1 LPMASSSRR
10 RIVSEEP
17 DDVASEM
24 DLSVQVES
32 EDQED
37 IVTNT
42 PSKRRT
48 RAMRIVDYDEESAG
62 EEEEDEIDEEEEDAE
77 GSEADELESDQESEH
92 PIPATS
98 RIKIR
103 LKLPQPSASVAS
115 SRRTSRD
122 EDEDDEIESEDS
134 DSVDPSTRS
143 ASVAGGRTLTAR
155 QAVLANVVDP
165 THVSL
170 NQPASGRKKKP
181 LTDLEL
187 ALKREETARKRKNLT
202 EKKLED
208 EKAETINRLLKKQSR
223 SKTKRNAVPQADTP
237 LEGDA
242 EDATETPPIQVIPT
256 MYRWI
261 STSRPRPLM
270 EEVDEMKV
278 DDEAER
284 TMALSLSI
292 PFIAL
297 PQASSVI

>member
-1 LPMASSSRR
+1 
-10 RIVSEEP
+10 
-17 DDVASEM
+17 
-24 DLSVQVES
+24 
-32 EDQED
+32 
-37 IVTNT
+37 
-42 PSKRRT
+42 
-48 RAMRIVDYDEESAG
+48 MRIIDYDEESAP
-62 EEEEDEIDEEEEDAE
+62 EEEDDEIDEEEEDAE
-77 GSEADELESDQESEH
+77 GSEADELESDQESER
-92 PIPATS
+92 PIPAAS
-98 RIKIR
+98 RIKIK
-103 LKLPQPSASVAS
+103 LKLPQLSASVGS

-122 EDEDDEIESEDS
+122 EDEEDEIESEDS

-143 ASVAGGRTLTAR
+143 ASVVGGRTLTAR

-181 LTDLEL
+181 LTDLEI

-223 SKTKRNAVPQADTP
+223 SKTKRNAAPPADTP

-242 EDATETPPIQVIPT
+242 EDVVETPPVQVIPT
-256 MYRWI
+256 MYRWV

-270 EEVDEMKV
+270 EEDEMTV
-278 DDEAER
+278 DNEVQR
-284 TMALSLSI
+284 TMALSFSV

-297 PQASSVI
+297 PQTSSAI

>member
-1 LPMASSSRR
+1 M
-10 RIVSEEP
+10 
-17 DDVASEM
+17 
-24 DLSVQVES
+24 SVQVES
-32 EDQED
+32 EDQEEF
-37 IVTNT
+37 VANT

-48 RAMRIVDYDEESAG
+48 RAMRIVDDDDESAG
-62 EEEEDEIDEEEEDAE
+62 EEEEDGAEEEEDAE
-77 GSEADELESDQESEH
+77 GSEADELESDQESEP
-92 PIPATS
+92 PIPAAS
-98 RIKIR
+98 KIKIK
-103 LKLPQPSASVAS
+103 LKLPQLSTSVAS

-122 EDEDDEIESEDS
+122 EDEEDEIESEDS

-143 ASVAGGRTLTAR
+143 ASVVGGRTLTAR

-181 LTDLEL
+181 LTDLEI

-223 SKTKRNAVPQADTP
+223 SKAKRNAAPPVDTP

-242 EDATETPPIQVIPT
+242 EDVVETPPVQVIPT

-261 STSRPRPLM
+261 STSRPRPLI
-270 EEVDEMKV
+270 EGVDGMKV
-278 DDEAER
+278 DSEAER
-284 TMALSLSI
+284 IMSLSFSV
-292 PFIAL
+292 PFVAL
-297 PQASSVI
+297 PQTSGAT

>member
-1 LPMASSSRR
+1 MASSSRR
-10 RIVSEEP
+10 RIISEEL
-17 DDVASEM
+17 DDAASEM
-24 DLSVQVES
+24 DMSVQVES

-48 RAMRIVDYDEESAG
+48 RAMRIVDYDEESAVEEEEEEVE
-62 EEEEDEIDEEEEDAE
+62 EEEEDVEA
-77 GSEADELESDQESEH
+77 SEADELESDQESEP
-92 PIPATS
+92 PIPALS
-98 RIKIR
+98 KIKIK
-103 LKLPQPSASVAS
+103 LKLPHLTASVAS

-122 EDEDDEIESEDS
+122 EEEEDEIESEDS

-143 ASVAGGRTLTAR
+143 ASVVGGGRTLTAR

-181 LTDLEL
+181 LTELEI

-223 SKTKRNAVPQADTP
+223 SKTKRNAPLQVDTP
-237 LEGDA
+237 LEGEA
-242 EDATETPPIQVIPT
+242 EDVVETPPVQVIPT
-256 MYRWI
+256 MYRWV
-261 STSRPRPLM
+261 STSRPRPLI
-270 EEVDEMKV
+270 EEVDNMKT
-278 DDEAER
+278 DNESER
-284 TMALSLSI
+284 TMSLSFSV

-297 PQASSVI
+297 PQTSSAT